1 MINPFDLDPCEAR
14 EEFLNFLD
22 QIERHFLSQMYDVHD
37 DISYILYHHYHPK
50 NMGNIHPEVI
60 EFLKN
65 NGLKTEN
72 EPNKSRDKANN
83 DYYLAAYY
91 GLETCN
97 HCFEN
102 YKNMEFDS
110 LVSNLNYAKSQLA
123 IMEAL
128 SSTGEPKHKIK
139 DTEGQKLGAY
149 ITSTKKYRFTRQLAY
164 EKWEDYKQSLLK
176 WEIYKN
182 NLVQYEAEIDGI
194 LKEFEQGLLNDL
206 TALAWKKKKTQA
218 ETDMI
223 NEMYTDS
230 TTKPPLA
237 IGWIKE
243 IEGLP
248 DRKKE
253 KAKQKRFDRENKNS
267 PCLKFR
273 PKSKN

>member
-97 HCFEN
+97 HFFEN
-102 YKNMEFDS
+102 YKNM
-110 LVSNLNYAKSQLA
+110 NLIHL
-123 IMEAL
+123 
-128 SSTGEPKHKIK
+128 
-139 DTEGQKLGAY
+139 
-149 ITSTKKYRFTRQLAY
+149 
-164 EKWEDYKQSLLK
+164 
-176 WEIYKN
+176 
-182 NLVQYEAEIDGI
+182 
-194 LKEFEQGLLNDL
+194 
-206 TALAWKKKKTQA
+206 
-218 ETDMI
+218 
-223 NEMYTDS
+223 
-230 TTKPPLA
+230 
-237 IGWIKE
+237 
-243 IEGLP
+243 
-248 DRKKE
+248 
-253 KAKQKRFDRENKNS
+253 
-267 PCLKFR
+267 
-273 PKSKN
+273 